1 MSPCS
6 AGFYSPSRHAVQ
18 SSKSFDFCYKPM
30 RERRGG
36 SREQGRTGRGPHS
49 AVFLVPTAAALSP
62 SYPKE
67 PLPLSEPPG
76 LGQLQ
81 GKTWTCIFL
90 VPYCISR
97 LHTACARLMYTNM
110 GDFCQEQILQ
120 EQAYEGQSCLC
131 AREGG
136 MNCREVWK
144 PGLYQGLFL
153 CEPKEPQPK

>member
-36 SREQGRTGRGPHS
+36 SRKQGRTGRGPHS
-49 AVFLVPTAAALSP
+49 AVVLVPTAALSL

-67 PLPLSEPPG
+67 PLPSSEPPG

-81 GKTWTCIFL
+81 GRTWTCIFL

-97 LHTACARLMYTNM
+97 LHTARALTWVT
-110 GDFCQEQILQ
+110 FCQEQILQ
-120 EQAYEGQSCLC
+120 EQAYEGRSCLC

-144 PGLYQGLFL
+144 PGLFQGLFL